1 MIVTKKKIVG
11 SILLFLTAVVLYLG
25 ITSFGTKGIKIKAS
39 PKDVLDKLVNNP
51 ALKSLKGESFCW
63 NARVGMD
70 DFLDNYLLT
79 KDAEWLEAGFKYC
92 DFLIGKMD
100 TDPDGRKGW
109 IGPYEYDTKYMQD
122 ALVGDAILLTGILD
136 ISVAVL
142 EDAVLKAKYGEKAMS
157 YVKIAK
163 NDFAEKWD
171 KRGCWYEDGPYGS
184 YIGFNKYLKPENPKV
199 WVTEPDVSRSGISHP
214 FNKQM
219 DAAQVFLRLWRITG
233 NKFYRDRAERIYFT
247 AKSHFQFFDNHYC
260 WNYFEPLT
268 PGDVDLVRKNT
279 RHWIDVHPWKSGY
292 QTGEVEKIV
301 EAYNYGI
308 VFDDQDI
315 KRIINTNLNVM
326 WNKDKENPFFISSN
340 GMGTVADTIGLAAYM
355 KVNGFRASFKRK
367 NPGELWTGLLDF
379 DQTIRDIYEVRFKND
394 NTSDWYL
401 RYKNTVLL
409 NPPGFKRKFV
419 ETRGRASV
427 KVPVVKFTESKDL
440 YCAIVLPYVV
450 LKGGKSIILCKSR
463 KPGELQ
469 IDLYSTKGKKI
480 NNLYNGKMSGEMFI
494 FTWDGKDPAQK
505 TIFKGDYKIRW
516 TTESGYREFPIE
528 VD

>member
-1 MIVTKKKIVG
+1 
-11 SILLFLTAVVLYLG
+11 
-25 ITSFGTKGIKIKAS
+25 
-39 PKDVLDKLVNNP
+39 
-51 ALKSLKGESFCW
+51 
-63 NARVGMD
+63 
-70 DFLDNYLLT
+70 
-79 KDAEWLEAGFKYC
+79 
-92 DFLIGKMD
+92 
-100 TDPDGRKGW
+100 
-109 IGPYEYDTKYMQD
+109 
-122 ALVGDAILLTGILD
+122 
-136 ISVAVL
+136 
-142 EDAVLKAKYGEKAMS
+142 
-157 YVKIAK
+157 
-163 NDFAEKWD
+163 
-171 KRGCWYEDGPYGS
+171 
-184 YIGFNKYLKPENPKV
+184 
-199 WVTEPDVSRSGISHP
+199 
-214 FNKQM
+214 M
-219 DAAQVFLRLWRITG
+219 DAAQVFLRLWRLTG

-292 QTGEVEKIV
+292 QAGEVEKIV

-308 VFDDQDI
+308 VFDDLDI

-394 NTSDWYL
+394 NTSDRYL

-419 ETRGRASV
+419 ETSGRASV

-440 YCAIVLPYVV
+440 YCVVVLPHVV

-469 IDLYSTKGKKI
+469 IDLCSTKGKKI

-494 FTWDGKDPAQK
+494 FTWDGKDSAQK

-516 TTESGYREFPIE
+516 TTESSYREFPVE